1 MIFLPSGLAY
11 TGALCST
18 SQQSIVEDSFHA
30 TTATVA
36 AHELGHRYGPSL
48 ESEMSHIMKIT
59 RAQSEG

>member
-1 MIFLPSGLAY
+1 MYSSTNQQSIYLSIHDFLPSGLAY

-36 AHELGHRYGPSL
+36 AHELGHRYEPSV
-48 ESEMSHIMKIT
+48 
-59 RAQSEG
+59 